1 MPVLQVLPYDA
12 QWAAHFE
19 TLKGRIWPWVA
30 EHALIIEHVG
40 STSVPGLA
48 AKAIIDLDIVVLGTD
63 KLQACIQVI
72 CAQGY
77 IYDGECGIAGRHAFS
92 GGEGPRHHL
101 YVCLLGSL
109 GLRNH
114 LAVRD
119 FLRLHPLR
127 AKRYGELKLGLAKE
141 HPFAPAKYS
150 AGKTVFL
157 VALLKELGL
166 SEADLAEV
174 SDSNA
179 E

>member
-48 AKAIIDLDIVVLGTD
+48 AQAIIDLDIVVLDGD
-63 KLQACIQVI
+63 KLQACIQAI

-77 IYDGECGIAGRHAFS
+77 AYYGERGVAGRHAFS
-92 GGEGPRHHL
+92 GGVGPQHHL

-119 FLRLHPLR
+119 FFRLHPLR
-127 AKRYGELKLGLAKE
+127 AKRYGELKRELAE
-141 HPFAPAKYS
+141 QHSLAPAKYS
-150 AGKTVFL
+150 AGKTDFL

-166 SEADLAEV
+166 SPADLAQV